1 MSIDWSEVV
10 PDLARRRAVI
20 IIGSGISR
28 HSVNATG
35 IKPPTWKEFLKKA
48 VEECPDKSEMKVIE
62 QAISEGDY
70 LHACEWLRKR
80 YDSRWIQYL
89 RDKFSTPGFSPA
101 EIHEKILNLD
111 CRIIFTMNFDDI
123 YERHADSVHKG
134 SYIVKNYYDSDVE
147 EFLRG
152 SGRYIVKV
160 HGNLNSAKNL
170 IFTQK
175 EYSQAR
181 ISFAAFYQAF
191 DAALLTHTFIFLG
204 CGISDPD
211 VNLLLENQNFRY
223 QEQAPHFF
231 VTSHGFNQDRKRS
244 LRENRNLKVLEYD
257 PLDNDH
263 SGLVKELEN
272 LNRAVESERYELTKS
287 SNW

>member
-10 PDLARRRAVI
+10 PDLARRRAVLVL
-20 IIGSGISR
+20 GSGISR
-28 HSVNATG
+28 HAKTDNGA
-35 IKPPTWKEFLKKA
+35 KPPTWKTFLNQA
-48 VEECPDKSEMKVIE
+48 VIDCPDKSDIGVIE

-70 LHACEWLRKR
+70 LHACDWLKKR
-80 YDSRWIQYL
+80 YDSRWRKYL
-89 RDKFSTPGFSPA
+89 RDTFSSPGFAPA
-101 EIHEKILNLD
+101 EIHQEILNLD
-111 CRIIFTMNFDDI
+111 CRIVFTMNFDDI
-123 YERHADSVHKG
+123 YERHADGVHRG
-134 SYIVKNYYDSDVE
+134 SYIVKNYYDDDVE

-152 SGRYIVKV
+152 AGRYIIKV
-160 HGNLNSAKNL
+160 HGNLNTASNL
-170 IFTQK
+170 IFTQR

-181 ISFAAFYQAF
+181 ISHSAFYQAF

-211 VNLLLENQNFRY
+211 INLLLENQNFRY

-231 VTSHGFNQDRKRS
+231 ITSQGINHDRKRS

-257 PLDNDH
+257 PVDDNH
-263 SGLVKELEN
+263 SGLVKELELLN
-272 LNRAVESERYELTKS
+272 LAVESERFELTRS